1 MSYFVTG
8 ATGFIGRH
16 LVERLLEQRE
26 GDIHA
31 LVREGSLDRLNALI
45 ERWGGDAATRV
56 KPVLGDLAQPLLGVD
71 EATRDQLRGNVE
83 HYDHGYYAATG
94 TLPWALAGLEHGNEA
109 SLSAPIY
116 LRHAF
121 SGLFF
126 EPGVRYV
133 QRTDEPGHAAYVG
146 PMALVGYQ
154 WTADWGLNLA
164 VAVGGSSNLNEQEMT
179 VTSTLNVDPTG
190 YVRVGFAF

>member
-1 MSYFVTG
+1 MHLRPAMLRALAFVL
-8 ATGFIGRH
+8 A
-16 LVERLLEQRE
+16 
-26 GDIHA
+26 
-31 LVREGSLDRLNALI
+31 
-45 ERWGGDAATRV
+45 AAT
-56 KPVLGDLAQPLLGVD
+56 LAPTVAHAD
-71 EATRDQLRGNVE
+71 ELSATAHASPASHKRFNLATNPIGYAFKNYGLSASVAVTDHVTVRGNVE

-94 TLPWALAGLEHGNEA
+94 TLPMALVAIEHGNEA

-133 QRTDEPGHAAYVG
+133 QHTDEPGHAAYAG
-146 PMALVGYQ
+146 PMALVGYH

-164 VAVGGSSNLNEQEMT
+164 AAVGGSSNLNDHDDMP
-179 VTSTLNVDPTG
+179 VRSTLDVDLTG
-190 YVRVGFAF
+190 YLRIGFAF